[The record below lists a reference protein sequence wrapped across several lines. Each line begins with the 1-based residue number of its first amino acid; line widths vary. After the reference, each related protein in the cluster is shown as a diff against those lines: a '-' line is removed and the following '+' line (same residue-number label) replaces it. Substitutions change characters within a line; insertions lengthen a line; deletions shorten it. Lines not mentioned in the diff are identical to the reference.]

1 MKKLHKVGVV
11 SAANV
16 FAVLGGLAGVVKVV
30 LLPLL
35 AVIAAGNLGDVDAV
49 AKTIGTTASQNIPD
63 VITFGAVGWLGGA
76 AWAYLLNLS
85 LKITK
90 GLQWDCK

>member
-11 SAANV
+11 SVANV
-16 FAVLGGLAGVVKVV
+16 FGVLGGLAGVV
-30 LLPLL
+30 
-35 AVIAAGNLGDVDAV
+35 AAGNLGDVDAV
-49 AKTIGTTASQNIPD
+49 AKTIGTTASNNIPD

-85 LKITK
+85 LKITR
-90 GLQWDCK
+90 GLNWECK

>member
-16 FAVLGGLAGVVKVV
+16 FGVLGGLAGVVKVIV
-30 LLPLL
+30 LPVL
-35 AVIAAGNLGDVDAV
+35 AVIAAGNLGDVDAA
-49 AKTIGTTASQNIPD
+49 AKTIGTAASESIPD
-63 VITFGAVGWLGGA
+63 IITFGAVGWLGGA
-76 AWAYLLNLS
+76 AWAYLLNLA